1 MHRVRCL
8 TSHALIAGHAE
19 EGTKRMRHI
28 LTSTKHTLAAT
39 TGGEASGCSLPSLA
53 RSEPEHFASAR
64 FIARTI
70 QAYNASASDMPLD
83 VACRMTSSTLHRCVD

>member
-64 FIARTI
+64 YITRAI
-70 QAYNASASDMPLD
+70 QAYNASDMPLD
-83 VACRMTSSTLHRCVD
+83 IACRMTSSTPHRCVDC

>member
-64 FIARTI
+64 LITRAI